1 MAKEKEEKEQK
12 PKKAFEIKVIV
23 WEDGEI
29 DSEMYEYRQNP
40 SGRGAPG
47 KWRLSAND
55 FVRRVEES
63 FGDPQ
68 SLLDQTYDAIGGVS
82 LELKEN
88 QKQMIEVIKSTAKP
102 KKVEEAEKVKEIE
115 KEEPEEKD
123 DKDFKVDDNMDFGEF
138 DKDKNK

>member
-12 PKKAFEIKVIV
+12 PKKAFEIKVTV
-23 WEDGEI
+23 WDDGEI

-82 LELKEN
+82 LELREN
-88 QKQMIEVIKSTAKP
+88 QKQVVEVIKNTSKP
-102 KKVEEAEKVKEIE
+102 AVEKIKPVEKI
-115 KEEPEEKD
+115 KEETSD
-123 DKDFKVDDNMDFGEF
+123 DGDFKSDDGGMDFGTF
-138 DKDKNK
+138 DKNK